1 LTATLP
7 TSPLTIAYNLTAL
20 VEIQVK
26 AFEVGILVIIII
38 IIIRRIYIRP

>member
-1 LTATLP
+1 MTATLP

-26 AFEVGILVIIII
+26 AFRVGILVIIII
-38 IIIRRIYIRP
+38 IIIGRTYIGP